1 MVNGDRPFLI
11 LVNGDWKNKIVVI
24 GDCEHFGD
32 SDFAK
37 NSSVISDGE
46 FFSTVNGDFFIYG
59 DAWFLYFSKVIGEFV
74 IYSLSIKF
82 NV

>member
-46 FFSTVNGDFFIYG
+46 FFSTVNGDFFYLWWRVISIFFQG
-59 DAWFLYFSKVIGEFV
+59 DWWIRNLLIIDKV
-74 IYSLSIKF
+74 
-82 NV
+82 